1 MARDRSS
8 GEIVGTGALMYEF
21 DSSGA
26 VDKVEFA
33 KFSVLPSA
41 RGLGAGTAIVVALLR
56 EAHRREALRVW
67 VEDSWIGDAGRA
79 VHAETRIGYAFGAVW
94 AFGRMFAVEWSPKV

>member
-1 MARDRSS
+1 MKAIGFELERF
-8 GEIVGTGALMYEF
+8 GVGVRAY
-21 DSSGA
+21 
-26 VDKVEFA
+26 
-33 KFSVLPSA
+33 
-41 RGLGAGTAIVVALLR
+41 RGLHL
-56 EAHRREALRVW
+56 AHLGALRVW